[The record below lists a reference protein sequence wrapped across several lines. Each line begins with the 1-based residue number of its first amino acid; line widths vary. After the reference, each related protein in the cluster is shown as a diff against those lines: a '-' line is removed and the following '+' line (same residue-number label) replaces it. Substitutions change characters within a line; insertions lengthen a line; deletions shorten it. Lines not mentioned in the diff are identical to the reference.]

1 MIPRTTHLRPS
12 ISPHLGFDP
21 LVAPPNRDGTKPSET
36 GAKDGRNLSSE
47 ELRQVTQA
55 MSALQKLGLGG
66 LDAKALAELAI
77 LLANKRNQQQQ
88 QQRAQPTANT
98 GGGGMPNTGGQR
110 RSALPKRQ
118 FARRRSRPKQSWQ
131 PTRTAGPLKNPLKGK
146 DKKTAAF
153 IDAELKRKGSPAAK
167 AKNPTAG
174 EMMVDA
180 GKKYGVD
187 PLILASISAHET
199 GHGKLGV
206 GMRKMLGVS
215 AYDNNPNNI
224 NKRFD
229 GLRNQIYKGAR
240 TFARLRKKGGATAND
255 SLAKQLLAAN
265 RGGWATDRRWHL
277 GVARQYRQLAKRAGS
292 A

>member
-1 MIPRTTHLRPS
+1 MIPRTTHLRSS
-12 ISPHLGFDP
+12 ISPYMGLDP
-21 LVAPPNRDGTKPSET
+21 LVAPPRREGPNLAET
-36 GAKDGRNLSSE
+36 GAQGGQNLSAE
-47 ELRQVTQA
+47 EIRQVSQA
-55 MSALQKLGLGG
+55 MSALQNLGLN
-66 LDAKALAELAI
+66 LDPKTLAELAM
-77 LLANKRNQQQQ
+77 LLANKRKQQQQ
-88 QQRAQPTANT
+88 QQRAMPGANV
-98 GGGGMPNTGGQR
+98 GGGGMPNTGGGQR
-110 RSALPKRQ
+110 RSSLPQRQ
-118 FARRRSRPKQSWQ
+118 FAQRKSRPNKSWQ
-131 PTRTAGPLKNPLKGK
+131 PTQSAGPLKNPLKGQ

-187 PLILASISAHET
+187 PMILAAISAHET

-215 AYDNNPNNI
+215 AYDKNPNNI
-224 NKRFD
+224 NPRFD

-240 TFARLRKKGGATAND
+240 TFARLRKKGGASASD
-255 SLAKQLLAAN
+255 PIAKQLLAAN
-265 RGGWATDRRWHL
+265 QGGWATDRRWHL
-277 GVARQYRQLAKRAGS
+277 GVGRHLAQLAKRATT